1 MIRNVNDADQPDR
14 WAPTDIGLATVMIVQ
29 QLRAGYTTPAK
40 ALAEIIERVDH
51 RGRPASEGDHE

>member
-29 QLRAGYTTPAK
+29 QLRAGYTTPAQ
-40 ALAEIIERVDH
+40 ALAKIIERVDH
-51 RGRPASEGDHE
+51 RGRPASEGTDG

>member
-29 QLRAGYTTPAK
+29 QLRAGYTTPAQ
-40 ALAEIIERVDH
+40 ALAKIIERVDH
-51 RGRPASEGDHE
+51 RGRPASEASNE